1 MGPDWYTSRRNTLV
15 IRLLILCRLRHGH
28 VVRGGILS
36 IIALNSIGASQ
47 HIGTVWELI
56 EHGIHVGLANWHTRV
71 AQLGL
76 SYRGAIAE
84 IEVLEG
90 SSKVIHSGICVF
102 GMQVRDRTWSKCL
115 TGESGVHVAIHV
127 LARSQRLTR
136 ECGGQI
142 AIVCTCMIR
151 TSKHEIFLG
160 AVYG

>member
-1 MGPDWYTSRRNTLV
+1 M
-15 IRLLILCRLRHGH
+15 RHSH
-28 VVRGGILS
+28 VVRGVILRV
-36 IIALNSIGASQ
+36 IALNSIGASQ
-47 HIGTVWELI
+47 HIGTVWELV
-56 EHGIHVGLANWHTRV
+56 EHGIHVGLANWHSHV

-90 SSKVIHSGICVF
+90 STKVIHSGICVF

-115 TGESGVHVAIHV
+115 TGERGVHVAIQV
-127 LARSQRLTR
+127 LAWSQRLTGV
-136 ECGGQI
+136 CGGQI

-151 TSKHEIFLG
+151 TSKPDIFFG